1 VASVG
6 VGQGN
11 NAVGANGACIGERED
26 ELLKCYLANVQV
38 ADNANAR
45 GLTSLQTAALLYK
58 AGNNRAAKE
67 VLCEQRDMYNNFRRI
82 GSPCMVRAD
91 WELKGP
97 LGQALTANAPA
108 APATFSARAYR
119 NRADCLTAA
128 YTAHVALSACDA
140 R

>member
-1 VASVG
+1 VSQTGDGNVRPGAADPARHAQAIARPADAPGLIAAQIAS
-6 VGQGN
+6 
-11 NAVGANGACIGERED
+11 
-26 ELLKCYLANVQV
+26 
-38 ADNANAR
+38 
-45 GLTSLQTAALLYK
+45 LLYK
-58 AGNNRAAKE
+58 AGNKRAAKE

-82 GSPCMVRAD
+82 GSPCMVRVD

-97 LGQALTANAPA
+97 LGQAVTANAAA

>member
-1 VASVG
+1 MSYIATVIKVFISSPGDVKEIRMAA
-6 VGQGN
+6 QD
-11 NAVGANGACIGERED
+11 ACN
-26 ELLKCYLANVQV
+26 ELT
-38 ADNANAR
+38 
-45 GLTSLQTAALLYK
+45 GLQTAALLYK
-58 AGNNRAAKE
+58 AGNKRAAKE
-67 VLCEQRDMYNNFRRI
+67 VLCEQRDVYNNFRRI

-97 LGQALTANAPA
+97 LGQTLTANAPA
-108 APATFSARAYR
+108 APATFSARSYR

>member
-1 VASVG
+1 
-6 VGQGN
+6 
-11 NAVGANGACIGERED
+11 
-26 ELLKCYLANVQV
+26 LLKCYLANVQL
-38 ADNANAR
+38 ADNATAR
-45 GLTSLQTAALLYK
+45 GLTSLQTAALLYQ
-58 AGNNRAAKE
+58 AGNKRAAKE
-67 VLCEQRDMYNNFRRI
+67 VLCEQRDVYNNFRRI

-97 LGQALTANAPA
+97 LGQTLTANAPA
-108 APATFSARAYR
+108 APATFSARSYR